1 MSNSEDFKGILF
13 CIADVNVES
22 FTLFGF
28 YLIFWHLL
36 WTYRAA
42 ATALAKRHANG
53 FLPVEDF
60 NIELEDQSG
69 QKVNFGSETD
79 QR

>member
-1 MSNSEDFKGILF
+1 MFVLRRLVSTWFSGIF
-13 CIADVNVES
+13 
-22 FTLFGF
+22 
-28 YLIFWHLL
+28 

-42 ATALAKRHANG
+42 ATALAERHANG

-60 NIELEDQSG
+60 NMELEDQSG

-79 QR
+79 QK